1 MVKTTHGHYH
11 EHMNLGMPE
20 MIFIFLLALVVVGP
34 RKLPELG
41 RQLGKF
47 LAEFKR
53 ASNEFK
59 NQLEAEMLNIELEER
74 AKKLQEG
81 QVLPK
86 EEPWERLMR
95 PINETVS
102 RTRSEL
108 LAAVNEPTPI
118 RPAAAPAPDEPPTSV
133 KSAGGE

>member
-1 MVKTTHGHYH
+1 
-11 EHMNLGMPE
+11 MNLGMPE

-53 ASNEFK
+53 ASDDFK

-74 AKKLQEG
+74 AKKNQEG
-81 QVLPK
+81 AKVLPP
-86 EEPWERLMR
+86 EEPWERLMK
-95 PINETVS
+95 PLSETVS
-102 RTRSEL
+102 RTKQEL
-108 LAAVNEPTPI
+108 VSIMRTEPDPAKPTPAPV
-118 RPAAAPAPDEPPTSV
+118 PAEEPSPSA
-133 KSAGGE
+133 KSADNS